1 MTLSVTCNLGT
12 DDLVV
17 GKVSVGDT
25 ASLTGKLFCLTA
37 LVYCPSFIGHTVKA
51 EILCGLW
58 VFNQQ
63 GISSKI
69 KCV

>member
-1 MTLSVTCNLGT
+1 MTLSVTFNLGT

-17 GKVSVGDT
+17 GKVSAGDT

-51 EILCGLW
+51 DRKLYVAFGSLINR
-58 VFNQQ
+58 V
-63 GISSKI
+63 SPAK
-69 KCV
+69 